1 MPGAAHGVGGP
12 TMLGRATASLQ
23 APARLSE
30 LAACMAGFVSEP
42 APACQQN
49 TTPEMQLMEQVLF

>member
-1 MPGAAHGVGGP
+1 
-12 TMLGRATASLQ
+12 MLGRATASLQ